1 MGYFSTLPDYL
12 LNLDVFHLVPYMTS
26 QAGSMQEKGIS
37 TQTRPT
43 HAGHNHKP
51 SSLASS
57 STQINHREN
66 AIDSGI
72 VLGFARYGHPDGPI
86 YLPTDRDYFDRLVPI
101 SKDAWSK
108 YSPTWEGFREFWD
121 LLESGGFDQDGQQA
135 QQAQQAQPQQPQQL
149 TKLTLANPP
158 SDLIASFNTDLK
170 PDPDVQRTEQIEVR
184 NLAVVVCAP
193 SLTTAVAQDLE
204 SNGYEVDPLALMPF
218 RAKPVPFE
226 HRDKTMIIQLG
237 FPRRP
242 LGLWLLQ
249 EGPIDQ
255 CPEKNVVVIDNNYR
269 SKPSYLYTSINQP
282 RVDPEGHI
290 RMDSLLLHIKE
301 VDGIPTILS
310 FAHSGDVAESMKMT
324 FENNYWKP
332 RFQDQSEG
340 RDISQRLPLPF
351 FWYAVRRW
359 DEVSEAVDTFIGS
372 METVFKSQ
380 IAQRLHV
387 LRAHIL
393 HSEGLLMRFREILTA
408 INTNTKD
415 AIVMAECE
423 KLLKECQRFEF
434 QRKMHEERAKH
445 IIDIMYSHS
454 ADRAAEAS
462 VRDSRDMMQVSRLT
476 MLFLPAS
483 VMAGIFGI
491 NSAVFDAQTS
501 LIVYLILTIPL
512 TMVIIWVFV
521 AVQVENYFKNFPRGA
536 WYYRAFWPFYV
547 FGHNVRAVDATPV

>member
-1 MGYFSTLPDYL
+1 
-12 LNLDVFHLVPYMTS
+12 MTS
-26 QAGSMQEKGIS
+26 QAGSMQEKKIS
-37 TQTRPT
+37 TQTNPT
-43 HAGHNHKP
+43 HAGHNLKP

-57 STQINHREN
+57 STQINRTEN

-72 VLGFARYGHPDGPI
+72 ALGFARYGHPDGPI
-86 YLPTDRDYFDRLVPI
+86 YLPTDRGFKWWKDYFDRSVPI
-101 SKDAWSK
+101 SRDAWSK
-108 YSPTWEGFREFWD
+108 YSPTWEGFRELWR
-121 LLESGGFDQDGQQA
+121 LLERGEFDLDTQKA
-135 QQAQQAQPQQPQQL
+135 QAQPQQPQQPRL
-149 TKLTLANPP
+149 VKLTLANPP
-158 SDLIASFNTDLK
+158 SDLMTSFHTELEPN
-170 PDPDVQRTEQIEVR
+170 PSMQSTEQPKVGD
-184 NLAVVVCAP
+184 LAIVICAP
-193 SLTTAVAQDLE
+193 RLTTEFTQQLKRFDNPPLSPKYGLLTAHK
-204 SNGYEVDPLALMPF
+204 SNKYEVDPLALMPF

-226 HRDKTMIIQLG
+226 CRDKTMIIQLG

-255 CPEKNVVVIDNNYR
+255 SPERDAIVDNNYR
-269 SKPSYLYTSINQP
+269 K
-282 RVDPEGHI
+282 GHI
-290 RMDSLLLHIKE
+290 QMDSLLLHIKE
-301 VDGIPTILS
+301 VDGMPTILS
-310 FAHSGDVAESMKMT
+310 FAHSEDVAESMKMT

-332 RFQDQSEG
+332 RFQDRSEG
-340 RDISQRLPLPF
+340 CDISRRLPLPF

-359 DEVSEAVDTFIGS
+359 DEVSEAVDTFIES

-380 IAQRLHV
+380 TAQRLHV

-408 INTNTKD
+408 IKTNIKD
-415 AIVMAECE
+415 TIVIAECE
-423 KLLKECQRFEF
+423 KLLQECQRLEF

-501 LIVYLILTIPL
+501 LIVYLSLTIPL
-512 TMVIIWVFV
+512 TVVIIWVFV
-521 AVQVENYFKNFPRGA
+521 AIQVENYFKNFPRGA

-547 FGHNVRAVDATPV
+547 FGQDVRAVDLMPV